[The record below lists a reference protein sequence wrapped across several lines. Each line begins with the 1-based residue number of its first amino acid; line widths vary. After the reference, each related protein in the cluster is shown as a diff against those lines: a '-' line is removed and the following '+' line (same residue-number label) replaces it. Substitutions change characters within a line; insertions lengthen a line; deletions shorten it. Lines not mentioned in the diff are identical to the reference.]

1 LRPVATDETPCNLL
15 FIPKQLRSDFDL
27 VVRSLYAGRAMDARN
42 KLDYVGLSRAKAAVR
57 AYVDTE
63 FENATEIK

>member
-1 LRPVATDETPCNLL
+1 
-15 FIPKQLRSDFDL
+15 
-27 VVRSLYAGRAMDARN
+27 MDARN